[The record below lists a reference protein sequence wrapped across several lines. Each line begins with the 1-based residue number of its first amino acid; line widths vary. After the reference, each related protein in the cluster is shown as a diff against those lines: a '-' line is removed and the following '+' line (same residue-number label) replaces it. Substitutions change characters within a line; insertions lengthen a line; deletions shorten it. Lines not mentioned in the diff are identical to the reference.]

1 MGDFMGLQQILDK
14 YRKVSFDMRDQGSRF
29 EKLMKAYL
37 LTEPQYRGRFQEVW
51 LWNEFPSRKDF
62 GGKDLGIDLVAKTT
76 LGEYWAIQC
85 KFFKEDSLITK
96 PQVDTFISTSGKSFE
111 DTEEIGKRV
120 KFSHRLW
127 IDTTSK
133 GFNPEAEKTV
143 HNQTPPVSR
152 INLYELMDSEVD
164 WDKIE
169 AGLSGANATVT
180 KKTPREHQKTA
191 IRKCNE
197 HFQSNDRGKLIMACG
212 TGKTFTSLKIAED
225 IATNGSGFV
234 LFLVPSIALLGQTL
248 KEWASQSDNPLH
260 AICVC
265 SDPKVSKKNIDD
277 DITLL
282 STVDLALP
290 ATTDSRSVA
299 AQFMDAAL
307 LKQRDNGLIVIF
319 STYQSI
325 DAVKNAQNYL
335 LSQGKQA
342 VFDLIVCDEAH
353 RTTGVTLK
361 DDEESAFVRVH
372 DPDFIK
378 ANKRLYMTATPRL
391 YSEDSQ
397 KKAKDKE
404 AILCSMDDTAIYGEE
419 FYRLG
424 FGEAVEK
431 QLLSDYKV
439 IVLTIDEDQL
449 SAELQQ
455 SIANED
461 SEIPTDDA
469 LKLIGCINALSKR
482 TKETSTFSDVDPGL
496 MHSAVAFCQNI
507 KISKRTVEA
516 MNACRDAYYKTLP
529 EEERREIVSIE
540 ADHVDGT
547 MGATIRDAKLSKLKK
562 VSREGSECQILM
574 NVRCLSEGVDVP
586 TLDAILFLSAR
597 NSQIDVVQSVGRVM
611 RTAQD
616 KNYGYIIIPVVI
628 PSNVEPEDALED
640 NKRFA
645 VVWTV
650 LNALRAHDDRFNAIV
665 NKLELNQKK
674 PGAIIVTPPNIG
686 GTSDGRS
693 LEGSEKESSEKV
705 AKGIAVQ
712 MELQFE
718 KLQSAVYAKMVE
730 KCGDRRYWEQ
740 WAADIAKI
748 AERHITHIK
757 KLISIEGSRPQNE
770 FRRFLNGLRKN
781 INPSVSEGDAV
792 EMLAQHYITQ
802 PVFEALFQN
811 YSFAQNNPVSKAMQG
826 MISILNE
833 RTPEED
839 SEKLERFYESV
850 AKRAADI
857 DNAEA
862 KQRIIVELYDK
873 FFKTAF
879 PRTVERLGIVYT
891 PVEIVDF
898 IISSVEDI
906 LKKEF
911 GRSLTEE
918 NIHILD
924 PFTGT
929 GTFVTRLLQ
938 QGIISKEDLKRKY
951 QKEIHA
957 NEIVLLAYYIASI
970 NIENV
975 FHDLQV
981 EQLRE
986 DSGNIVEYTPFE
998 GICLTDTFQL
1008 GEDDAILVNEVFPK
1022 NSQRVNNQKKAP
1034 MMVILGNPPYSVGQK
1049 TANDNAQNQKYTK
1062 LDSRI
1067 ADTYVQKSSATL
1079 RNSLY
1084 DSYIKAFRWSSDR
1097 INEETGGIIGFVTNA
1112 GWIDGNATAG
1122 FRKCIEK
1129 EFNSVYVFNLRGNC
1143 RTQGEIR
1150 RKEAGNVFGLGSRTP
1165 IAITILVKKPG
1176 SRDKAKIQ
1184 YFEVD
1189 DYLSQKEKLQCL
1201 SKFGSILSPKMKRN
1215 PIIADSHG
1223 DWISKRNNTFQQFIT
1238 IGDKKSNKKIQAFFN
1253 PYYSNGLKTNRDAW
1267 CYNFS
1272 ESKLKDQI
1280 KSSVDFFNKE
1290 SIRLKKILVDNPK
1303 SDIMSYVVK
1312 DLKKFSWDRAQRNDI
1327 IKNKKYSYNRNGFF
1341 IGMYRPFM
1349 KQHVY
1354 MDRSLNNCVY
1364 QLPMIFP
1371 HADVDN
1377 RVICISGMSGS
1388 NEYSAL
1394 ISNILPDLHL
1404 VGDSQCF
1411 SLFYFERIQ
1420 FQQGSLFDTGQE
1432 EFLRRDGLTDFIH
1445 IRAKEKYGP
1454 RVTKEDIFYYVYGI
1468 LHSET
1473 YKNNFSNDLKKML
1486 PRMPLVSEP
1495 AKFWSFSKAGRQ
1507 LADLHINY
1515 ESVPHYQD
1523 VIVTGDES
1531 NNFEVQKMRFPSK
1544 NQKDTIIY
1552 NNRITITNI
1561 PEKAYQYVVNGK
1573 SAIEWIMER
1582 YQITVHKDSQIKNDP
1597 NDWAKEHNQPR
1608 YILDLLLSII
1618 NVSVQTVD
1626 IVNDLPE
1633 VNWDME

>member
-1 MGDFMGLQQILDK
+1 MGFQQILDK
-14 YRKVSFDMRDQGSRF
+14 YRKISFDKRDQGSRF

-111 DTEEIGKRV
+111 DTEEIGKTV
-120 KFSHRLW
+120 HFSHRLW
-127 IDTTSK
+127 IDTTSR
-133 GFNPEAEKTV
+133 GFNPEAEQTV
-143 HNQTPPVSR
+143 HNQTLPMSR
-152 INLYELMDSEVD
+152 LNLYELMDSEVD

-169 AGLSGANATVT
+169 EGLSGANATVT

-212 TGKTFTSLKIAED
+212 TGKTFTSLKIAEN
-225 IATNGSGFV
+225 IAGNGSGFV

-299 AQFMDAAL
+299 AQFMDATL

-361 DDEESAFVRVH
+361 DEEESAFVRVH

-482 TKETSTFSDVDPGL
+482 TKEASNFSDVDPGL

-547 MGATIRDAKLSKLKK
+547 MGATTRDAKLSKLKK

-611 RTAQD
+611 RTAPN
-616 KNYGYIIIPVVI
+616 KKYGYIIIPVVI

-665 NKLELNQKK
+665 NKLELNKKK

-686 GTSDGRS
+686 GTSDGRG

-740 WAADIAKI
+740 WAVDIAKI
-748 AERHITHIK
+748 AERHIAQIK
-757 KLISIEGSRPQNE
+757 KLISIEGSRPQKE
-770 FRRFLNGLRKN
+770 FSRFLNGLRKN
-781 INPSVSEGDAV
+781 INPSVSEDEAI

-826 MISILNE
+826 MISILDE
-833 RTPEED
+833 QTPKED
-839 SEKLERFYESV
+839 NEKLERFYESV
-850 AKRAADI
+850 AKRAEDI

-862 KQRIIVELYDK
+862 KQKVIVELYDK

-898 IISSVEDI
+898 ILNSVEDI
-906 LKKEF
+906 LRKEF
-911 GRSLTEE
+911 GRSLSEE

-929 GTFVTRLLQ
+929 GTFITRLLQ
-938 QGIISKEDLKRKY
+938 QGIISRDDLKRKY
-951 QKEIHA
+951 LKEIHA

-975 FHDLQV
+975 FHDLQI
-981 EQLRE
+981 EQQH
-986 DSGNIVEYTPFE
+986 DKSVNAIDYIPFE

-1008 GEDDAILVNEVFPK
+1008 GEDNTILVNEVFPK
-1022 NSQRVNNQKKAP
+1022 NSQRVNRQKKTP
-1034 MMVILGNPPYSVGQK
+1034 LMVIVGNPPYSIGQK
-1049 TANDNAQNQKYTK
+1049 TANDDAQNQSYP
-1062 LDSRI
+1062 LLEDRI
-1067 ADTYVQKSSATL
+1067 LKTYAAKSSGNLKKA
-1079 RNSLY
+1079 LY

-1097 INEETGGIIGFVTNA
+1097 INAENGGVIGFVSNGA
-1112 GWIDGNATAG
+1112 WLDGNSLDG
-1122 FRKCIEK
+1122 FRKCIED
-1129 EFNSVYVFNLRGNC
+1129 EFSSVYIFNLRGNC
-1143 RTQGEIR
+1143 RTQGELR

-1165 IAITILVKKPG
+1165 IAVTILVKNPKKKD
-1176 SRDKAKIQ
+1176 RAKI
-1184 YFEVD
+1184 YYYEVA
-1189 DYLSQKEKLQCL
+1189 DYLSREEKLRFIYD
-1201 SKFGSILSPKMKRN
+1201 FGSIMNPKIKKNVLSPDEN
-1215 PIIADSHG
+1215 G
-1223 DWISKRNNTFQQFIT
+1223 DWLTQRSTKFFDFNTLSPEKRFDASSKSVFST
-1238 IGDKKSNKKIQAFFN
+1238 IVIGS
-1253 PYYSNGLKTNRDAW
+1253 SSNRDAW
-1267 CYNFS
+1267 VYSFS
-1272 ESKLKDQI
+1272 KTELVKQI
-1280 KSSVDFFNKE
+1280 DYMVEIFNKAKVDIGLDISSK
-1290 SIRLKKILVDNPK
+1290 SIDSICQKAPTNSISWTVGLKKLLSQKGNLE
-1303 SDIMSYVVK
+1303 SNNRDIVK
-1312 DLKKFSWDRAQRNDI
+1312 GI
-1327 IKNKKYSYNRNGFF
+1327 
-1341 IGMYRPFM
+1341 YRPFVR
-1349 KQHVY
+1349 QNFY
-1354 MDRSLNNCVY
+1354 SNTNFIERPGRWN
-1364 QLPMIFP
+1364 QIFP
-1371 HADVDN
+1371 SN
-1377 RVICISGMSGS
+1377 ELPNFVICISGVGS
-1388 NEYSAL
+1388 IKNFSTL
-1394 ISNILPDLHL
+1394 IIDAIPCLDFLEKTQCLPLYYYNRL
-1404 VGDSQCF
+1404 EVQQA
-1411 SLFYFERIQ
+1411 SLFELEQTEYNRVDGI
-1420 FQQGSLFDTGQE
+1420 T
-1432 EFLRRDGLTDFIH
+1432 EFILK
-1445 IRAKEKYGP
+1445 RAKEKYGP
-1454 RVTKEDIFYYVYGI
+1454 RVNKEDIFYYVYGI
-1468 LHSET
+1468 LHSDT
-1473 YKNNFSNDLKKML
+1473 YKSKFESDLKKML
-1486 PRMPLVSEP
+1486 PRLPLVTDPS
-1495 AKFWSFSKAGRQ
+1495 KFWAFSKSGRQ

-1515 ESVPHYQD
+1515 ESVPHYPG
-1523 VIVTGDES
+1523 VIVSGEKS
-1531 NNFEVQKMRFPSK
+1531 SNFEVQKMRFPSK

-1552 NNRITITNI
+1552 NNKISITNI
-1561 PEKAYQYVVNGK
+1561 PEKAYSYVVNGK

-1582 YQITVHKDSQIKNDP
+1582 YQVTIDKASQIKNDP
-1597 NDWAKEHNQPR
+1597 NDWAREHNQPR

-1626 IVNDLPE
+1626 IVNGLPE
-1633 VNWDME
+1633 VDWENE